1 MQKNSLVIML
11 GSRIVIDWIAS
22 LLPGGWGVGFF
33 DFVLLDS
40 APVFFPKNT
49 FLREENNKLMKV
61 LNAPGFVF
69 QNLNFERCTQI

>member
-11 GSRIVIDWIAS
+11 GSRIVVNCIAS
-22 LLPGGWGVGFF
+22 LLPGGWWVGFF

-49 FLREENNKLMKV
+49 FSREENNKLMKV
-61 LNAPGFVF
+61 LNAPGLCFK
-69 QNLNFERCTQI
+69 I